1 MVKNYIYVYISR
13 YDMEDDLG
21 EKTGLYIK
29 GSFFSPI
36 RFFLNITGWSFIVI
50 VPFLYF
56 CIYRFLTFRNKSI
69 NGKVFNCLY
78 HILLFLEKLQSHETL
93 PSGVSEA
100 PDLF

>member
-36 RFFLNITGWSFIVI
+36 RFFLNITGFSFIVI
-50 VPFLYF
+50 VPFPLLLY
-56 CIYRFLTFRNKSI
+56 
-69 NGKVFNCLY
+69 
-78 HILLFLEKLQSHETL
+78 LQI
-93 PSGVSEA
+93 PNF
-100 PDLF
+100 PQWKDQW